1 MKKLCILICLSLIL
15 QMLGGCSRKEEDF
28 QEPVNFYY
36 CNNEV
41 VYNSATGVI
50 HPEMREGAGFYGNL
64 TAFLQ
69 AYLLGPKG
77 SDLYSLIPSDVYL
90 VSCEISDDIATIVL
104 SKSFEKLSGIDLVT
118 ASSALLLSV
127 HEYAGINTIS
137 LCAKGGRLDD
147 KDQFVLSMDDIVL
160 IDAAQ

>member
-1 MKKLCILICLSLIL
+1 MKKLCILICLSLVL

-41 VYNSATGVI
+41 AYNSATGVI
-50 HPEMREGAGFYGNL
+50 HPEIREGAGFYGSL

-69 AYLLGPKG
+69 AYLLGPKN
-77 SDLYSLIPSDVYL
+77 SDLYTLIPSDVYL
-90 VSCEISDDIATIVL
+90 VSCEISDNTATIVL
-104 SKSFEKLSGIDLVT
+104 SKSVEKLSGIDLVT
-118 ASSALLLSV
+118 ACSALLLSV
-127 HEYAGINTIS
+127 YEYAGITTIS
-137 LCAKGGRLDD
+137 VSAKDGRLDD

-160 IDAAQ
+160 IDASQ